1 MCIKIVSLFLD
12 PSKTSSKRSVTFVA
26 DRTGCAAGT
35 MTICQGRSQMAT
47 YHVSEHTQVPFPAPG
62 FRLAKLAGGTD
73 PDAGSYDVLVSP
85 EDGHSCECKGWLR
98 HGHCCH
104 VDAVLDL
111 VATGALDPDGHTFP
125 DVAMPVDSDP
135 DDDLPA
141 CFRNLGPSS
150 LVFAFC

>member
-1 MCIKIVSLFLD
+1 MCLIISLTL
-12 PSKTSSKRSVTFVA
+12 PASKSRIRRSVTFVA

-35 MTICQGRSQMAT
+35 MTICQGR
-47 YHVSEHTQVPFPAPG
+47 TQVASYRLTEFGHVPFPARG

-73 PDAGSYDVLVSP
+73 PDAGCYDVLVDP
-85 EDGHSCECKGWLR
+85 AGGNTCECRGWLR